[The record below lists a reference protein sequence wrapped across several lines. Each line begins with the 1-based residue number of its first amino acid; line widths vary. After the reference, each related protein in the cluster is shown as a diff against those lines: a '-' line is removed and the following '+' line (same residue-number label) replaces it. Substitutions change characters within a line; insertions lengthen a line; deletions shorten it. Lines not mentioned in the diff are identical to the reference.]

1 MYSRYLNYDF
11 AKQLAAW
18 AAIVMLFAHP
28 LNVRAGNC
36 GCSSS
41 KIQTTENACCGNSE
55 TTCCSPSVERSCC
68 SQSTDSCCSK
78 VDFSRS
84 LPCDCGDQCQCS
96 TKQPS
101 QPLPAVPVNESQSD
115 QSQSV
120 ALTLEVVE
128 HYLVLPKFSFDRN
141 LLSEYQTALT
151 AQQTCAFLSRFIV

>member
-1 MYSRYLNYDF
+1 MYSRLINFEF

-18 AAIVMLFAHP
+18 TAIVMLFAHP
-28 LNVRAGNC
+28 LNVRVGNC

-41 KIQTTENACCGNSE
+41 KIQTTKNACCGNSE

-68 SQSTDSCCSK
+68 SQSTESCCSK
-78 VDFSRS
+78 VDFSKS

-96 TKQPS
+96 TEQPN
-101 QPLPAVPVNESQSD
+101 QPLPAVPVNESQNE

-128 HYLVLPKFSFDRN
+128 LYTVQPKYKSKRN

-151 AQQTCAFLSRFIV
+151 AQQICALLSRFVV